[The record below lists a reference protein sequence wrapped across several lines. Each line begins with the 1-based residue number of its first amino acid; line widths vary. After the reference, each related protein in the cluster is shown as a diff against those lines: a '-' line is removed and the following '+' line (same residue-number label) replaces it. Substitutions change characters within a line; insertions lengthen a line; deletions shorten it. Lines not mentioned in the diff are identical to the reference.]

1 MSKYSEIQRQF
12 DEVSPIPK
20 GIPKIYLLG
29 DTGAGKTTFIRKVLG
44 TENTKFPTTRQS
56 RTTVAPTEYVICK
69 SSDFE
74 LTILLKSFGEINGYV
89 GEILKEALEKS
100 FKGEDIKRSLRQTSD
115 QRFRLYYLLDTKD
128 IERFSEEVI
137 LLTPLLTKKIDEL
150 KDIFKEDIT
159 DQDEYIS
166 FAIEELSSEIEN
178 VQSKIMDAIQSVV
191 KLTCDDSMLNDSSQI
206 YKFCSSE
213 KDTFLTKCKK
223 ILSSDK
229 ESISPVVEYARITG
243 NLRSEWVN
251 NNAEIAIIDGEGIG
265 HSTKEVAQLDARHY
279 DFFYDVN
286 SILLI
291 EESKKPFVA
300 GGKNALKSIFQ
311 RGYGDKL
318 KLIFT
323 KLDEVTPY
331 DSDEPTDEDRIEY
344 VQDGLN
350 NVLDSL
356 KKENVKCYIDT
367 DSIYFLGDLDKS
379 DHNENLTLSFDSIYT
394 STVSSMGDNDVFIEP
409 NYDFELLA
417 LHINNTSLDFKQE
430 YNDLLDKEHW
440 KTIEAFNRRMYLGTE
455 AFRMFMPITD
465 FEAIVSKH
473 IGGFLTLPTGWECEA
488 VDNLKQKSINK
499 IKREFN
505 KLILKFIRNEFISE
519 PYEKWKDSYLLSGYG
534 SAARRKKCIMD
545 ILNNVVNDL
554 SQNEK
559 FRIFKNRIKNI
570 VIESINNSKLS

>member
-69 SSDFE
+69 SSVFE
-74 LTILLKSFGEINGYV
+74 LTILLKSFGEVNGYV

-100 FKGEDIKRSLRQTSD
+100 FKGEDVKRSLRQTSD

-128 IERFSEEVI
+128 IERFSEEI
-137 LLTPLLTKKIDEL
+137 IFLTPLLTKKINEL

-166 FAIEELSSEIEN
+166 FAIEELSSEIGN

-191 KLTCDDSMLNDSSQI
+191 KLTCDGSMLNDSSLI
-206 YKFCSSE
+206 YKFCSPD

-251 NNAEIAIIDGEGIG
+251 NNTEIAIIDGEGIG

-323 KLDEVTPY
+323 KLDEVIPY

-356 KKENVKCYIDT
+356 KKENVKCCIDT

-379 DHNENLTLSFDSIYT
+379 DYNWNLTSSFDSIYT

-409 NYDFELLA
+409 TYDFELLA
-417 LHINNTSLDFKQE
+417 LHINNTSLDFKKE
-430 YNDLLDKEHW
+430 YEYLLDKEHW
-440 KTIEAFNRRMYLGTE
+440 KTIEAFNRRMYLGME
-455 AFRMFMPITD
+455 VFRMFMPITD

-534 SAARRKKCIMD
+534 STAKRKKCITD
-545 ILNNVVNDL
+545 ILNSVVNDL
-554 SQNEK
+554 SQNER
-559 FRIFKNRIKNI
+559 FRIFKNKIKDI
-570 VIESINNSKLS
+570 VIESINNSKLN